1 MLPSIRWL
9 RFGIALGVMAGGL
22 LACHQ
27 SGGQKSPSVNPPVSV
42 EAIVVQPTGGQRE
55 GQVSAVVRA
64 RHEALI
70 KSRVSGRVLSIP
82 VALGQG
88 VRKGEILLRLSSRSQ
103 KAAVQ
108 AADATLR
115 EAQKNFDRIDAL
127 FQSSSATRAEWD
139 RARKELD
146 VALAQDQRAH
156 SIFGWSEIRAPFSGR
171 ISQKRVR
178 VGDTVIPGTPLI
190 AVLESGALEVKAS
203 LPSSWAGRV
212 QPGERATLEIG
223 LPPRNIPVTI
233 REIAAGT
240 DPLSHTVRIRGNL
253 SGPDA
258 RGLRAGMFGTLSVP
272 IGTENRILVPRS
284 AVLDQDGLKEV
295 FVVEGGK
302 TYLQYVKTG
311 KGDGDR
317 IEILSGLSGGE
328 TVVIHSDGRLEN
340 GTPVRV
346 KGAA

>member
-1 MLPSIRWL
+1 M
-9 RFGIALGVMAGGL
+9 
-22 LACHQ
+22 
-27 SGGQKSPSVNPPVSV
+27 
-42 EAIVVQPTGGQRE
+42 VQPTGGQRE

-127 FQSSSATRAEWD
+127 FKSSSATRAEWD

-223 LPPRNIPVTI
+223 LPP
-233 REIAAGT
+233 EIF
-240 DPLSHTVRIRGNL
+240 R
-253 SGPDA
+253 
-258 RGLRAGMFGTLSVP
+258 
-272 IGTENRILVPRS
+272 
-284 AVLDQDGLKEV
+284 
-295 FVVEGGK
+295 
-302 TYLQYVKTG
+302 
-311 KGDGDR
+311 
-317 IEILSGLSGGE
+317 
-328 TVVIHSDGRLEN
+328 
-340 GTPVRV
+340 
-346 KGAA
+346 

>member
-1 MLPSIRWL
+1 MLPSIRWFP
-9 RFGIALGVMAGGL
+9 FGIALSLMAGGL
-22 LACHQ
+22 FACHQ
-27 SGGQKSPSVNPPVSV
+27 SGGEKRPSAQPPVSV
-42 EAIVVQPTGGQRE
+42 DAIVIQPTGGQRE

-82 VALGQG
+82 VALGQV
-88 VRKGEILLRLSSRSQ
+88 VRKGEVLVRLSSGSQ
-103 KAAVQ
+103 EAAVQ
-108 AADATLR
+108 AADATLQ
-115 EAQKNFDRIDAL
+115 EARKNFDRIDAL
-127 FQSSSATRAEWD
+127 FQSSSATRAELD
-139 RARKELD
+139 SAKKELD

-156 SIFGWSEIRAPFSGR
+156 SILGWSEIRAPFPGR

-178 VGDTVIPGTPLI
+178 VGDTVVPGTPLI
-190 AVLESGALEVKAS
+190 AVLESGALEVKAN

-212 QPGERATLEIG
+212 QPGQRATLEIG
-223 LPPRNIPVTI
+223 FPPRHVPVTI

-253 SGPDA
+253 SGADA

-302 TYLQYVKTG
+302 SYLQYVKTG
-311 KGDGDR
+311 KEDADR
-317 IEILSGLSGGE
+317 VEILSGLSGGE